1 VKSSCIGLLVFLL
14 WSALPASSM
23 AQADSV
29 VAGPIPPGTRVRVSA
44 PMVFRGVVAGRVSHT
59 VTDTLFLAPRKGG
72 LLAVPLSAI
81 TRTEV
86 SQGVR
91 HWEGALRGAGIGA
104 LAGGG
109 LFGFM
114 VFAGETN
121 CDYCLPG
128 RDLQAAA
135 VGAVIGAVLFTPV
148 GALIGAI
155 RGYERWGAAE
165 TRSGIGYV
173 PHESGPGIR
182 VTARVP

>member
-1 VKSSCIGLLVFLL
+1 MRFSRVTLLALLL
-14 WSALPASSM
+14 WSALPAPSA
-23 AQADSV
+23 AQADTAA
-29 VAGPIPPGTRVRVSA
+29 AGPIPAGTRVRVTA
-44 PMVFRGVVAGRVSHT
+44 PTVFRGAFAGRVSHT
-59 VTDTLFLAPRKGG
+59 VADTLYLAPRRSG
-72 LLAVPLSAI
+72 LVAVPISAI

-86 SQGVR
+86 SQGVD

-114 VFAGETN
+114 VFAGDPN
-121 CDYCLPG
+121 CDYCLRG

-135 VGAVIGAVLFTPV
+135 AGAVIGAVLFTPV

-155 RGYERWGAAE
+155 RGYEHWGPAE
-165 TRSGIGYV
+165 TRFGMSWV
-173 PHESGPGIR
+173 PHASGPGIR